1 MQAQILSQRTFTIF
15 VVMALLTTFATT
27 PIVTLLYPPWYQKKL
42 AAWKRGE
49 IDWDSETPTGG
60 ETVVQ
65 QDHPSNNRI
74 GQLLV
79 YLRLDNMPGLLSLV
93 ALFGKDTIISD
104 KCEGGEKQEGV
115 VEAVTS
121 QSPPTR
127 AVRAHGLRLLQLGD
141 RDSSVMTVSEV
152 DEYTK
157 TDPVVN
163 TWRTVGQIL
172 RVAVSGEVATMPES
186 RFSEA
191 LLVKS
196 SDISSDLLLLP
207 WSGTGSL
214 GDPQMSIPDSK
225 QTSSYIAFTNSV
237 LSSTQQNIG
246 IFFPSGSGSQD
257 IAQTPE
263 RLKLQRAYSFSDIHR
278 DIQPLPVKNK
288 AQRIIL
294 PFFGGKDDRFAL
306 MLVLQLCE
314 RQEVTATVFHIMAD
328 DSSSSSEDR
337 EYLDRIS
344 SMLPTSV
351 SARIEFKFAPSNDAG
366 EELVTSTSS
375 SLREDSG
382 DVAWNN
388 LIVLGRRGSAGKLPR
403 GGKTAPARASDEL
416 IDCLGNAAGILLG
429 SNIKADLLVVQAKS
443 S

>member
-1 MQAQILSQRTFTIF
+1 
-15 VVMALLTTFATT
+15 MALLTTFATT
-27 PIVTLLYPPWYQKKL
+27 PIVTFLYPPWYQKKL

-60 ETVVQ
+60 EDVVQ
-65 QDHPSNNRI
+65 KDHPANNRI

-79 YLRLDNMPGLLSLV
+79 YLRLENMPGLLGLV
-93 ALFGKDTIISD
+93 SLFGKDADSD
-104 KCEGGEKQEGV
+104 RSEVAGKQEGV
-115 VEAVTS
+115 VETVKST
-121 QSPPTR
+121 SPPSR

-152 DEYTK
+152 EDYTR

-172 RVAVSGEVATMPES
+172 RLAVSGEVATMPES

-214 GDPQMSIPDSK
+214 GDSQAFLSENK
-225 QTSSYIAFTNSV
+225 LASSYIAFTKSV
-237 LSSTQQNIG
+237 LSSTQHNIA
-246 IFFPSGSGSQD
+246 IFFPTGSSSQD
-257 IAQTPE
+257 VAQVTE
-263 RLKLQRAYSFSDIHR
+263 RPKPQRAYSFSDIHR
-278 DIQPLPVKNK
+278 AIQPLPVKNK

-314 RQEVTATVFHIMAD
+314 RQEVTATVFHILGD

-344 SMLPTSV
+344 GLLPAAV
-351 SARIEFKFAPSNDAG
+351 AARIEFKFAPSNDAG
-366 EELVTSTSS
+366 EELVASASS

-388 LIVLGRRGSAGKLPR
+388 LIVLGRRGSAGTLSHGVK
-403 GGKTAPARASDEL
+403 APLQASGEL
-416 IDCLGNAAGILLG
+416 IDCLGSAAGVLIG
-429 SNIKADLLVVQAKS
+429 ANIKADLLVVQAKS